1 MENKMKKKK
10 TNENIF
16 DAGRRFTDA
25 FFDGLKNNATDKML
39 SKSKDMGV
47 PLPIIDKMKK
57 LQKEKEELDDLIK
70 KYSK

>member
-1 MENKMKKKK
+1 MKKKNV
-10 TNENIF
+10 NEVF
-16 DAGRRFTDA
+16 QATKRFVDL
-25 FFDGLKNNATDKML
+25 FFDGLKNNATDRML
-39 SKSKDMGV
+39 AKSKDMGV